1 MIEVGREKVRKE
13 SRGEWGRGGLVV
25 VERVK
30 EKWKKREEGESKGTE
45 GWEERENRS
54 QTCMMQWQL

>member
-1 MIEVGREKVRKE
+1 MIEVGGEKVREE
-13 SRGEWGRGGLVV
+13 SRGEWGGGLVV

-30 EKWKKREEGESKGTE
+30 EKGKKREEGEAKGTE

-54 QTCMMQWQL
+54 QTCTMQWQL

>member
-1 MIEVGREKVRKE
+1 MRRVEGNE
-13 SRGEWGRGGLVV
+13 GGGGGGGLVV

-30 EKWKKREEGESKGTE
+30 EKGKKREEGESKGTE

>member
-1 MIEVGREKVRKE
+1 MRRVEGN
-13 SRGEWGRGGLVV
+13 GGGGLVV

-30 EKWKKREEGESKGTE
+30 EKGKKREEGESKGTE

-54 QTCMMQWQL
+54 QTCTMQWQL